1 MRIFRG
7 IKSVTRKFS
16 NPVVAIGV
24 FDGLHLG
31 HQQLIKKAVA
41 RARQIQGTA
50 IVLTFD
56 PHPVHVL
63 RPENHLPLIISLA
76 FRLKLIES
84 LGVDAVVVIPFTKSF
99 SRLKPESFI
108 KKYLLK
114 PFSPKII
121 IVGDDFRFGQ
131 NREGSIDVFK
141 LNAKKFGY
149 EVMSLQT
156 KLSGK
161 KKFSS
166 TLVRELIS
174 RGELKKATTLLGRPV
189 AILGKVVAGDSRGRT
204 IGFPTANIVPAGELT
219 PPQGVYVVRV
229 NRRGK
234 QYQGMANVGV
244 RPSFYKEEHLT
255 IEVNI
260 FDFNSKIYGDEI
272 IIEFLSK
279 IRNEMYFP
287 SRETLIMQLKKDE
300 AFSRKWFA
308 QRKQ

>member
-1 MRIFRG
+1 
-7 IKSVTRKFS
+7 
-16 NPVVAIGV
+16 
-24 FDGLHLG
+24 
-31 HQQLIKKAVA
+31 
-41 RARQIQGTA
+41 
-50 IVLTFD
+50 
-56 PHPVHVL
+56 
-63 RPENHLPLIISLA
+63 
-76 FRLKLIES
+76 
-84 LGVDAVVVIPFTKSF
+84 
-99 SRLKPESFI
+99 
-108 KKYLLK
+108 
-114 PFSPKII
+114 
-121 IVGDDFRFGQ
+121 
-131 NREGSIDVFK
+131 
-141 LNAKKFGY
+141 
-149 EVMSLQT
+149 MSLQT

-219 PPQGVYVVRV
+219 PPQGVYVERV

-279 IRNEMYFP
+279 SRNEMYFP
-287 SRETLIMQLKKDE
+287 SREALIMQLKKDE